1 MFAERR
7 DLSNGEVT
15 VEGVEDTD
23 HRCWAVLGHRSKS
36 WQAWGSTAT
45 LAGRAEKFQPGRHSS
60 GRSAN
65 VPLSSEHNSLPRAAV
80 VTQAFMGSILG
91 GACKSHIAFWK

>member
-45 LAGRAEKFQPGRHSS
+45 LAGRAEKFQPGT
-60 GRSAN
+60 
-65 VPLSSEHNSLPRAAV
+65 V
-80 VTQAFMGSILG
+80 LG
-91 GACKSHIAFWK
+91 GVRTFLLALSVTHCPEQQR